1 MIGWVSYM
9 LVASYPMFL
18 SYMRAFAAEL
28 CSLVILRYQ
37 SLSSAPHLS
46 FSLLLP
52 HLSRA
57 LYSLSDQY
65 VTEIVEV
72 ESSGSQQAVTE
83 AQAKSAALQ
92 EQLSLQRQLLRE
104 LETQL
109 YESQRTS
116 TQLRAQVHT

>member
-1 MIGWVSYM
+1 
-9 LVASYPMFL
+9 MFL
-18 SYMRAFAAEL
+18 SYMNDWDVTRAFAAEL
-28 CSLVILRYQ
+28 CSLTISI
-37 SLSSAPHLS
+37 SLSGSPPFSL
-46 FSLLLP
+46 SLLLLY
-52 HLSRA
+52 LSRS
-57 LYSLSDQY
+57 LYSLSVQY

-72 ESSGSQQAVTE
+72 ESSGSQQAVAE

-109 YESQRTS
+109 HDSQRTS